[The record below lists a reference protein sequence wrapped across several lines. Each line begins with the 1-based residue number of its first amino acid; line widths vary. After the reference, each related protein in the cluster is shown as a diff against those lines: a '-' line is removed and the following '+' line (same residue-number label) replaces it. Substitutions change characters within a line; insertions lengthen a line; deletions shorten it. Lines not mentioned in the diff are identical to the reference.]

1 MHTKSKS
8 ILLSRVC
15 ILLSYTTLVEYVE
28 VLICILSTITRVIVS
43 SDCNEGH
50 RGPEE

>member
-1 MHTKSKS
+1 MHT
-8 ILLSRVC
+8 ILL
-15 ILLSYTTLVEYVE
+15 EYVE

-50 RGPEE
+50 TRGPEE